1 MTKKINDD
9 EELDTLAKDPF
20 DDDDD
25 RWDDEDDEYEKDWDE
40 KTTYTADD
48 DD

>member
-1 MTKKINDD
+1 LTFIFRIIYLFRIYLLNVMIMTKKINDD

-25 RWDDEDDEYEKDWDE
+25 R
-40 KTTYTADD
+40 
-48 DD
+48 